1 MMISLFIVLNVTLMV
16 MILVMANMIRKIYDE
31 LGALTTI
38 IYNLPQVVE
47 MLQKK

>member
-1 MMISLFIVLNVTLMV
+1 MITLFIILNISLIVIV
-16 MILVMANMIRKIYDE
+16 LVMANMIRKIYDE

-38 IYNLPQVVE
+38 LYNLPEVVQ

>member
-1 MMISLFIVLNVTLMV
+1 MMISLFIVLNITLIV
-16 MILVMANMIRKIYDE
+16 IVLIMANMIRKIYDE

-38 IYNLPQVVE
+38 LYNLPEVVQ

>member
-1 MMISLFIVLNVTLMV
+1 MISLFIVLNITLIV
-16 MILVMANMIRKIYDE
+16 IVLIMANMIRKIYDE

-38 IYNLPQVVE
+38 LYNLPEVVQ